1 VAELSDLPAQHDF
14 TIVCSPAA
22 AVRIEAA
29 RRFLFSHISAPEC
42 LLLGETRESIDD
54 FARDVSCRAGA
65 VFGLH
70 RFSLRQLAARL
81 ASAELARQ
89 GLVPATGL
97 NVEAV
102 ASRAAFEELA
112 AKTLKHLAPI
122 AGLRSVA
129 RTLARTLE
137 DLRHA
142 NINISHL
149 AGRGEVGDDLVA
161 LAGQYQEQLAQAML
175 VDSAGLLRTAAAAA
189 RGDDVGSLLDGP
201 LILLDVAVHDDA
213 THALVGEL
221 VARSPHVL
229 ATIPEGD
236 RTTRTA
242 LERLPGAHCEPPD
255 QIVGLTSLE
264 RVRQYLFMAADLPAA
279 PYSQPSDSQEV
290 SFFSAPGEGREC
302 VEIARRI
309 LREAARGVPLDCMAI
324 LVRSPHMYAGL
335 IETALNRASVPAWFV
350 RGTQMPDPAGRAFL
364 ALLACAAERLSARR
378 FSEYL
383 SLAQVPLLPLGD
395 EMESSVG
402 NQKAWIP
409 PANADEVLP
418 GPAVPA
424 QATLSDFSQAR
435 RDEPSDSDDQPVV
448 AGSLRAPWQ
457 WDRLLVESAVIGGL
471 DRWTRRLDGLSK
483 ELELR
488 REEWSRDEP
497 ESARIR
503 GIERDIRNL
512 SHLRRFAVPVIER
525 LAALPESALW
535 GDWLDVL
542 EELAPL
548 VLKDPNR
555 VLALLGELR
564 PMSPIGPVRLGEV
577 RDVLSERLTELQDDP
592 PSRRYGRVFVGR
604 PEHARGRLFDV
615 VFVPGLAERMF
626 PQKQRQDPLLLDDL
640 RRILNQATRAKILGL
655 SLQDDRANRE
665 RLLLQLA
672 VGAAGERLYLSY
684 PRLQAAESRPRV
696 PSFYALDIERARGGH
711 VPDFRALE
719 QAAYERAGARLAW
732 PAPVDPDTAI
742 DDAEHDLAVLE
753 PLLHADVPGAFE
765 VKGRARYL
773 LKLNSG
779 LRRSLLTRWA
789 RWKPTWS
796 RYDGLHGLTA
806 QSMRFL
812 SAYRLTERPYSV
824 SALQR
829 FAVCPYKFL
838 LSTIYRLE
846 PRKKIQPLER
856 LDALTR
862 GRMFHEV
869 QAEVIRALRRHEAVP
884 VTQVRLAEAED
895 LLDTTL
901 DAVAA
906 TYYENLAPAID
917 RVWTDEVETM
927 RTDLKGWLHHVAD
940 EGGEWIPIRA
950 EFGFGFPGG
959 NGRDPESVPEP
970 VIIGGKWTLHGIVDL
985 VEAKAGPTSEGELRV
1000 TDHKTGRNR
1009 TRERLIV
1016 GQGEVLQ
1023 PVLYGLAV
1031 EEALGRPVVSSGLFF
1046 CTVDGE
1052 FSTCS
1057 VRLGEMERQTGL
1069 EVVEIIDRSIERG
1082 SLLPAPRKGAC
1093 AWCDFK
1099 EICGPWE
1106 ETRVTQKDQTKLAD
1120 LYALRQLP

>member
-1 VAELSDLPAQHDF
+1 
-14 TIVCSPAA
+14 
-22 AVRIEAA
+22 
-29 RRFLFSHISAPEC
+29 
-42 LLLGETRESIDD
+42 
-54 FARDVSCRAGA
+54 
-65 VFGLH
+65 
-70 RFSLRQLAARL
+70 
-81 ASAELARQ
+81 
-89 GLVPATGL
+89 
-97 NVEAV
+97 
-102 ASRAAFEELA
+102 
-112 AKTLKHLAPI
+112 
-122 AGLRSVA
+122 
-129 RTLARTLE
+129 
-137 DLRHA
+137 
-142 NINISHL
+142 
-149 AGRGEVGDDLVA
+149 
-161 LAGQYQEQLAQAML
+161 
-175 VDSAGLLRTAAAAA
+175 
-189 RGDDVGSLLDGP
+189 
-201 LILLDVAVHDDA
+201 
-213 THALVGEL
+213 
-221 VARSPHVL
+221 
-229 ATIPEGD
+229 
-236 RTTRTA
+236 
-242 LERLPGAHCEPPD
+242 
-255 QIVGLTSLE
+255 
-264 RVRQYLFMAADLPAA
+264 
-279 PYSQPSDSQEV
+279 
-290 SFFSAPGEGREC
+290 
-302 VEIARRI
+302 
-309 LREAARGVPLDCMAI
+309 
-324 LVRSPHMYAGL
+324 
-335 IETALNRASVPAWFV
+335 
-350 RGTQMPDPAGRAFL
+350 
-364 ALLACAAERLSARR
+364 
-378 FSEYL
+378 
-383 SLAQVPLLPLGD
+383 
-395 EMESSVG
+395 
-402 NQKAWIP
+402 
-409 PANADEVLP
+409 
-418 GPAVPA
+418 
-424 QATLSDFSQAR
+424 
-435 RDEPSDSDDQPVV
+435 
-448 AGSLRAPWQ
+448 
-457 WDRLLVESAVIGGL
+457 
-471 DRWTRRLDGLSK
+471 
-483 ELELR
+483 
-488 REEWSRDEP
+488 
-497 ESARIR
+497 
-503 GIERDIRNL
+503 
-512 SHLRRFAVPVIER
+512 
-525 LAALPESALW
+525 
-535 GDWLDVL
+535 
-542 EELAPL
+542 
-548 VLKDPNR
+548 
-555 VLALLGELR
+555 
-564 PMSPIGPVRLGEV
+564 
-577 RDVLSERLTELQDDP
+577 
-592 PSRRYGRVFVGR
+592 
-604 PEHARGRLFDV
+604 
-615 VFVPGLAERMF
+615 
-626 PQKQRQDPLLLDDL
+626 
-640 RRILNQATRAKILGL
+640 
-655 SLQDDRANRE
+655 
-665 RLLLQLA
+665 
-672 VGAAGERLYLSY
+672 
-684 PRLQAAESRPRV
+684 
-696 PSFYALDIERARGGH
+696 
-711 VPDFRALE
+711 
-719 QAAYERAGARLAW
+719 
-732 PAPVDPDTAI
+732 
-742 DDAEHDLAVLE
+742 
-753 PLLHADVPGAFE
+753 
-765 VKGRARYL
+765 
-773 LKLNSG
+773 